1 MINILRTLI
10 RDVKDG
16 AAQKED
22 IVKYVANN
30 YTVNQIIESFVE
42 MVMDSDINRQPIS
55 VSAEEFNLITSLFR
69 VRGIRIGD
77 DGKIQNERRG
87 RPRKDLFLLKIIKRI
102 NSSFFLFDGKYSS
115 PLFTFSVLQGKVN
128 PTRNSISIRLFV
140 D

>member
-1 MINILRTLI
+1 MINIPRTLI

-55 VSAEEFNLITSLFR
+55 VSAEEFQLITSLFR
-69 VRGIRIGD
+69 VRGVRILE
-77 DGKIQNERRG
+77 DGKIQSERRG
-87 RPRKDLFLLKIIKRI
+87 RPRKDLFLFENKEE
-102 NSSFFLFDGKYSS
+102 D
-115 PLFTFSVLQGKVN
+115 
-128 PTRNSISIRLFV
+128 
-140 D
+140 